1 MFTFLWKC
9 IVSVFTA
16 DKIGILIRILLTRT
30 GIKLISD
37 ILNPENQRKA
47 YDFVKELKRRDDL
60 TSLQKAGEFNK
71 KMLEWSLKE
80 GKNLGKSAIN
90 CLREMAVNAIKAELP
105 NAVKKME
112 DMQKKLLENKQN
124 QPAVQES

>member
-60 TSLQKAGEFNK
+60 TSL
-71 KMLEWSLKE
+71 
-80 GKNLGKSAIN
+80 
-90 CLREMAVNAIKAELP
+90 
-105 NAVKKME
+105 
-112 DMQKKLLENKQN
+112 
-124 QPAVQES
+124 